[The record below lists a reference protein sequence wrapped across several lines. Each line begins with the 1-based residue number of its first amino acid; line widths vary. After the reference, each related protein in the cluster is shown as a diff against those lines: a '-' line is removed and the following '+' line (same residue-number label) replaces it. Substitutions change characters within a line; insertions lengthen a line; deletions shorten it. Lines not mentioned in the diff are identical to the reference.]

1 MKRITSMLT
10 MVMIAMLSFAF
21 VSCEMDDDDIAYNL
35 EGIWEGEIRGEY
47 FDRYGHGTTYNGARI
62 EFYQNPYE
70 YASGSG
76 REIDFDAYGYYTD
89 VVNFRYTVENGTI
102 YLSYSDGT
110 DVAITHFTLWSDE
123 FRGEFRDYET
133 GRYLATF
140 RFYRVNSWRNDWR
153 YDHYYR
159 W

>member
-10 MVMIAMLSFAF
+10 MVMIAMLSFTF
-21 VSCEMDDDDIAYNL
+21 VSCELDDDDIAYNL
-35 EGIWEGEIRGEY
+35 EGVWEGEIRGEY
-47 FDRYGHGTTYNGARI
+47 FDRYGHGTTYNG
-62 EFYQNPYE
+62 
-70 YASGSG
+70 ASGSG

-123 FRGEFRDYET
+123 FHGEFRDYET

-153 YDHYYR
+153 YDHYNR

>member
-1 MKRITSMLT
+1 M
-10 MVMIAMLSFAF
+10 
-21 VSCEMDDDDIAYNL
+21 
-35 EGIWEGEIRGEY
+35 
-47 FDRYGHGTTYNGARI
+47 
-62 EFYQNPYE
+62 
-70 YASGSG
+70 
-76 REIDFDAYGYYTD
+76 
-89 VVNFRYTVENGTI
+89 VNFRYTVENGTI

-123 FRGEFRDYET
+123 FHGEFRDYHT

>member
-10 MVMIAMLSFAF
+10 MVMIAMLSFTF
-21 VSCEMDDDDIAYNL
+21 VSCELDDDDIAYNL
-35 EGIWEGEIRGEY
+35 EGVWEGEIRGSY
-47 FDRYGHGTTYNGARI
+47 FDRYGHGTTYNSARI

-76 REIDFDAYGYYTD
+76 REIDFDGYGYYTD

-102 YLSYSDGT
+102 YISYDDGT
-110 DVAITHFTLWSDE
+110 DVAITHYSLWSNE
-123 FRGEFRDYET
+123 FRGEFRDYHN
-133 GRYLATF
+133 GRTLATF
-140 RFYRVNSWRNDWR
+140 RFYRINSWRNNYY
-153 YDHYYR
+153 YDR

>member
-10 MVMIAMLSFAF
+10 MVMIAMLSFTF
-21 VSCEMDDDDIAYNL
+21 VSCELDDDDIAYNL
-35 EGIWEGEIRGEY
+35 EGVWEGEIRGDY

-76 REIDFDAYGYYTD
+76 REVDFDAYGYRTD
-89 VVNFRYTVENGTI
+89 IVHFHYTVENGTI
-102 YLSYSDGT
+102 FISYDDGT
-110 DVAITHFTLWSDE
+110 DVAITHYTLWSDE
-123 FRGEFRDYET
+123 FRGEFRDYHN
-133 GRYLATF
+133 GRTLATF